1 MPSSQ
6 LPFFALSSFT
16 FALISCSPSPSLPA
30 FLLYTAGESSKGL
43 EQDHESPT
51 RPANAPTMPTIK
63 ERIEEMKGKPFYSF
77 EYFPPKTPAGV
88 ANLYERVERM
98 AKLEPMFVDITWGA
112 GGTTSELTLELAS
125 NYQQQFNLETQ
136 MHLTCT
142 NVTKEMVTDAL
153 IKARAAGIRNILC
166 LRGDPPHGQEKWEA
180 TEGGFNNAVDLVR
193 YVKQQHG
200 DWFGCAVAGY
210 PEGHIDWFKDGDK
223 NEIAREDY
231 LRDLQYL
238 KDKVDAGADC
248 IITQLFYDVDLF
260 LQWVKDCREIGIT
273 VPIIPGIMPIGSYAG
288 FFRMT
293 GFCKTKIPDALRA
306 GLEAVKDN
314 EDAVKEFG
322 VQVVTDMCKRL
333 LAAGVPGLHIYTL
346 NLEKSSIDILTNLGM
361 LEGASERKS
370 LPWRANIKGK
380 TEDVRPIFWANRP
393 RSYNQR
399 TMHWDEYPNGRW
411 GDSRSPAYGELTDY
425 HLTQI
430 HTGDENDNRAAYGAE
445 LSSVADVNK
454 IFAQFLR
461 SEIKRLPWCVELV
474 TETHP
479 IKFSLARICEA
490 GLLTI
495 NSQPAVNGVS
505 SSHAVH
511 GWGGP
516 GGVVYQKAYVEFF
529 CSKTMLEGI
538 KTAVKEYPSVQYAA
552 VNAKGDFETS
562 SKSKVTALTWGVFPD
577 REILQPTVV
586 DEASFLVWKHEA
598 FGLWKQW
605 QGLHAPGSASSKII
619 GEVADS
625 YYLVNVVD
633 NDFINGNIFTFL
645 DCALAKAGK

>member
-1 MPSSQ
+1 
-6 LPFFALSSFT
+6 
-16 FALISCSPSPSLPA
+16 
-30 FLLYTAGESSKGL
+30 
-43 EQDHESPT
+43 
-51 RPANAPTMPTIK
+51 MPTIK

-538 KTAVKEYPSVQYAA
+538 KTAIKEYPSVQYAA

-577 REILQPTVV
+577 REIMQPTVV